1 VITTEVKLLEGVRFI
16 INVKLEE
23 PFEHKYG
30 VRIERISGRLLAES
44 KEFRIILKAL
54 GFRKVEEEPWTDN
67 IIYVQY
73 PVCYIRYKAIQA
85 LINAYYKTILFL
97 YDNARLFKK
106 IPEGE
111 QFSWRYFTPYTWFK
125 ALWDKGKKEDN
136 QDLLPHESLSLSRNM
151 LDTLLF
157 HPQNITYD
165 DADNPSEPMSTG
177 YVENLDLQE
186 PTAGMPG
193 LPIEHTDGGNT
204 IPQPYWDYLNEHY
217 WYFPQQGND

>member
-1 VITTEVKLLEGVRFI
+1 MITTEVKLLEGVRFI

-30 VRIERISGRLLAES
+30 VRIERISGRFLAES

-125 ALWDKGKKEDN
+125 ALWDKRHKKE
-136 QDLLPHESLSLSRNM
+136 SS
-151 LDTLLF
+151 
-157 HPQNITYD
+157 NILETFSSYIETPTGSIIGFVG
-165 DADNPSEPMSTG
+165 ANEPTIT
-177 YVENLDLQE
+177 YVENLDQQE
-186 PTAGMPG
+186 LTAGMPG